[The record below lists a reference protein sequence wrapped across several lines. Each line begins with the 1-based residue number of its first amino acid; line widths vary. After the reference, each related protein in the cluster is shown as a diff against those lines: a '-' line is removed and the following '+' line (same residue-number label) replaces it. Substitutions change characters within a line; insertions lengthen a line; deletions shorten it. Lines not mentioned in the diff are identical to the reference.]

1 MAGSLVR
8 RVSAKT
14 GKVSWQA
21 KLYRDG
27 DWETATFALRKE
39 AKDAL
44 QRWQDEAK
52 LPPSTET
59 IGGYLDHWVETV
71 KRHTVKPSTF
81 RSYRWQIKTQ
91 IRPTLGAIRLQD
103 LKATAAQSWISAQ
116 KDRVSEKT
124 KAPISARMV
133 RYSYTI
139 LHGAFAHALGAGLVK
154 KNVWDAV
161 TPPRKDPQRHVTWD
175 EAQVLTFLDAA
186 EFETYSPIW
195 RLALTSGMRL
205 GELLGLRWQDVDLD
219 TGTIRVAQGVVLWE
233 DGNHMDS
240 PKSAAGIRTIRIG
253 PLTVAALKRLVTA
266 TKTQS
271 LKKGAAW
278 KESGLVFVSNVGT
291 AINDDNLRKVYIRI
305 INSAGLPYIRI
316 HDLRH
321 TSATIAVQNGV
332 PYNTVSARL
341 GHADIRT
348 TLGFYVRSR
357 DTDDAQAADTI
368 EALMSRQQRA

>member
-1 MAGSLVR
+1 MAGSVVR

-27 DWETATFALRKE
+27 EWQTDTFALRKE

-44 QRWQDEAK
+44 QRWQDEAR

-59 IGGYLDHWVETV
+59 IGGYLDHWVENA
-71 KRHTVKPSTF
+71 KRHSIKPSTY

-91 IRPTLGAIRLQD
+91 IKPTLETIRLQD
-103 LKATAAQSWISAQ
+103 LKATAAQTWISAQ

-124 KAPISARMV
+124 KGPISARMV

-139 LHGAFAHALGAGLVK
+139 LHGAFAHAQAAGLVK
-154 KNVWDAV
+154 TNVWDAV

-175 EAQVLTFLDAA
+175 EAQVLLFLDAA

-219 TGTIRVAQGVVLWE
+219 AGTIRIAQGVVLWE
-233 DGNHMDS
+233 DGNHMDT
-240 PKSAAGIRTIRIG
+240 PKSAAGIRTISIG
-253 PLTVAALKRLVTA
+253 ARTVAALKRLVTA

-305 INSAGLPYIRI
+305 IDKAGLPYIRI

-357 DTDDAQAADTI
+357 DTDEAQAADTI
-368 EALMSRQQRA
+368 EALMSRRQLA